1 LYDQEVSAFRLE
13 SLLPP
18 DATTSEVD
26 AAVDRQLTTLFFAGA
41 TLKILRYRLFGVVW
55 HFATSKKK
63 LPMALSTFNGFRKM
77 LHEKVRD
84 PSSWEET
91 LLRARYFLDNA
102 AIADGPDKA
111 AATLLAFDTYARM
124 SPVLALRPRD
134 LQPPQSTRGPLRCW
148 SVTFCPADTSYQSKT
163 GTQDDTVSVGQTCSR
178 RMWVNRV
185 VEQLAK
191 RSTPTVF
198 NFTMKSLEVDFARSS
213 NDLQLPSAV
222 PHMLR
227 HGGPSM
233 DAATEDISDMT
244 LQNRGMWACAT
255 SVVRYRKPGKYMRRL
270 ALLSADQMTLALAAS
285 LYLEQNLPKR
295 ICLSKSMVRGVP
307 ERKIKRKL
315 C

>member
-13 SLLPP
+13 SLLPS
-18 DATTSEVD
+18 DATISEVD
-26 AAVDRQLTTLFFAGA
+26 AAVDRQLTSLFFAGA
-41 TLKILRYRLFGVVW
+41 TLKTLRYRLFSVVW
-55 HFATSKKK
+55 HFATGKKK
-63 LPMALSTFNGFRKM
+63 LPMSLSTFNGFRKM

-91 LLRARYFLDNA
+91 LLRARFFLDNA

-185 VEQLAK
+185 VEQLSK
-191 RSTPTVF
+191 RSTPTLF
-198 NFTMKSLEVDFARSS
+198 SFTMKSLEVDFARSS
-213 NDLQLPSAV
+213 ADLQLPSAV

-244 LQNRGMWACAT
+244 LQNRGMWACAS
-255 SVVRYRKPGKYMRRL
+255 SVLRYRKPGKYMRRL
-270 ALLSADQMTLALAAS
+270 SMLSASQLTAAHAAAVF
-285 LYLEQNLPKR
+285 LELNLPRRLSSMKR
-295 ICLSKSMVRGVP
+295 SVRLVP
-307 ERKIKRKL
+307 ERKKKL
-315 C
+315 RI